1 VLEFDPL
8 VLISVILVNVMMAYS
23 QSVVLKAGV
32 FSVATIGLSAVGA
45 YLSGY
50 LVTIQHWGTWPAA
63 IAGVLGSVVFA
74 GLLALPIS
82 RLRGTYASIASL
94 AFVIIVQTAA
104 QNLTPITGGANGLDG
119 IPRLINWPGLLVV
132 TVACILLLTAVYNSR
147 IGIRFNMVRQ
157 DERVAV
163 SQGVSVA
170 RTHFTA
176 FVLSGLF
183 AGIGGVC
190 FAYYNYALFPDSF
203 SFTIVTDVLAYV
215 YLGGFRSW
223 RGPLLGAIVVT
234 ALPEIF
240 LPLASWSL
248 IIDGGI
254 LILILSLLP
263 AGVLDSVELAVRRRR
278 SSRSPGSTP
287 PGQAGRGA
295 GQTAVAEL
303 TPPARHGT
311 AGTAGSRRIAEQP
324 S

>member
-1 VLEFDPL
+1 MFEFDPL
-8 VLISVILVNVMMAYS
+8 VLLAIILVNVMIAYS

-32 FSVATIGLSAVGA
+32 FSVATIGLLAVSA
-45 YLSGY
+45 YISGY
-50 LVTIQHWGTWPAA
+50 LVVMQHWGAWPAA
-63 IAGVLGSVVFA
+63 IMGVLGSVVFA

-82 RLRGTYASIASL
+82 RLRGTYAAIASL
-94 AFVIIVQTAA
+94 AFVIIIQTAA
-104 QNLTPITGGANGLDG
+104 QNFTSFTGGANGLDG
-119 IPRLINWPGLLVV
+119 VPRIINWPGLLAV
-132 TVACILLLTAVYNSR
+132 TVACVLVLTAVYRSNL
-147 IGIRFNMVRQ
+147 GVRFEMVRQ

-176 FVLSGLF
+176 FLLSGLF

-215 YLGGFRSW
+215 YLGGYRTW

-234 ALPEIF
+234 ALPEVF
-240 LPLASWSL
+240 LSLANWTL
-248 IIDGGI
+248 IVDGGI
-254 LILILSLLP
+254 LIVIVALLP

-278 SSRSPGSTP
+278 S
-287 PGQAGRGA
+287 GRGSGPAPGAGTGEKVPASAGAVRTA
-295 GQTAVAEL
+295 GQ
-303 TPPARHGT
+303 
-311 AGTAGSRRIAEQP
+311 P